1 MTNEELKHELEK
13 IHAESF
19 GWALHCC
26 KRNYDHAKEALQIS
40 FLKVLEGKARFS
52 GKSQFKTWFFAVI
65 RYTSIDVIK
74 NLKKYRQKHAYIEEI
89 EFRDNQI
96 GEMYDQHEVITKI
109 QCKKA
114 IASLTNRQQEL
125 MHLIFY
131 HELSINQSAE
141 IMNISG
147 GAARKHYHRAKLH
160 LSEWLSNCKNLDV

>member
-13 IHAESF
+13 IHTESF

-26 KRNYDHAKEALQIS
+26 KRNYDYANEALQIS
-40 FLKVLEGKARFS
+40 FLKVLEGKAKFS

-65 RYTSIDVIK
+65 RYTSIDVVNK
-74 NLKKYRQKHAYIEEI
+74 MKKYRQKHAYIEEMGI
-89 EFRDNQI
+89 KENHI
-96 GEMYDQHEVITKI
+96 AEVNDQHEAITKL
-109 QCKKA
+109 QCEQA
-114 IASLTNRQQEL
+114 IASLPKRQQEL

-160 LSEWLSNCKNLDV
+160 LSKRLSKNKNIGI